1 MMVLSRNRYNGF
13 PSKIRMAHNLSK
25 GYVSFLCTNLQ
36 NKHDER
42 GGEADVINWQEI
54 RIEYESTTC
63 TMKSLAEKYDI
74 SPSTLRSRKNR
85 ESWQRNATKNVA
97 TQSEIVATD
106 KKGGQLN
113 NKNAKNNSGGSAPK
127 GNKNAVTHGLFAKWL
142 PEETAEIMESI
153 QNRSEADMLWDS
165 IMFQYTA
172 IIRAQKIMFVDDKH
186 DLSNETSG
194 YSSGEGGSGETYAV
208 QYAWDKHASF
218 MNAQS
223 RALNT
228 LANLIKQF
236 VAIADEA
243 DERRLRLEMMRSQ
256 IQAIHAKLDESEQEV
271 EDDGFLAALESEGDN
286 LWQEEQ

>member
-1 MMVLSRNRYNGF
+1 MCECFYFAL
-13 PSKIRMAHNLSK
+13 K
-25 GYVSFLCTNLQ
+25 Q

-63 TMKSLAEKYDI
+63 TMKSLAEKYNI

-85 ESWQRNATKNVA
+85 EKWQRNATENVA

-172 IIRAQKIMFVDDKH
+172 IIRAQKIMFVDDKW
-186 DLSNETSG
+186 DLSNEVSTSSESFEG
-194 YSSGEGGSGETYAV
+194 SSTSYAV

-223 RALNT
+223 RAMTT

-236 VAIADEA
+236 AAIADEA
-243 DERRLRLEMMRSQ
+243 DGRRLKLELIQGQ
-256 IQAIHAKLDESEQEV
+256 IDKIKSDSKTPEGSNITIVDAWSDEDE
-271 EDDGFLAALESEGDN
+271 
-286 LWQEEQ
+286 